1 MQALVRSCNMS
12 ERVGIVAVAQT
23 KYLANNEQQNVG
35 EIVRGVVDKVIK
47 ETGLSYEDQG
57 NKDFF
62 IDQIVSCSED
72 YWDGV
77 MVSDVRVHAEMGGF
91 AMNEIKVS
99 ADGAQALCTAVMNIL
114 SGYASVVLVVA
125 HRKESQAEASI
136 IENAAFDPLFQRPLG
151 LTFLTAAA
159 LQAQR
164 YMDRYN
170 INYEQWAKAVVRD
183 RKNAQKNPFA
193 LNVAPV
199 TVTDVLNSQF
209 LAYPIRSL
217 DCKPASDGACALILA
232 KEDIAKKISNKP
244 VWVKGFGNCY
254 DAHYLGDRDLADCE
268 SLVLAAKQAYKRAG
282 VVDPRREI
290 DIVETSAEYAYQE
303 LMWMEGLGFCQRG
316 EGGKLMDG
324 GVTEADGALPTNLSG
339 GTLAGSPKGVAG
351 LARVADLVLQLRGEA
366 GAFQAAKANTGL
378 AQGMTGPC
386 GQSQCVV
393 ILGK

>member
-1 MQALVRSCNMS
+1 MS

-23 KYLANNEQQNVG
+23 KYVANNEQQNLG
-35 EIVRGVVDKVIK
+35 EMVRGVVDKVLAD
-47 ETGLSYEDQG
+47 TGLRYEDQVTSG
-57 NKDFF
+57 FA

-125 HRKESQAEASI
+125 HRKESQGVASI

-151 LTFLTAAA
+151 LTFLTAGA

-164 YMDRYN
+164 YKDKYN
-170 INYEQWAKAVVRD
+170 INAEQWAKAVVRD
-183 RKNAQKNPFA
+183 RKNAQNNPFA
-193 LNVAPV
+193 LDIEPV
-199 TVTDVLNSQF
+199 TVTDVLNSRF
-209 LAYPIRSL
+209 LAYPIRHL
-217 DCKPASDGACALILA
+217 DCKPASDGACAMVLA
-232 KEDIAKKISNKP
+232 KEDIAKTISAKP
-244 VWVKGFGNCY
+244 VWVKGIGNCY

-268 SLVLAAKQAYKRAG
+268 SLTLAAKQAYKMASIT
-282 VVDPRREI
+282 DPRRDI
-290 DIVETSAEYAYQE
+290 DIAETSAEYAYQE

-316 EGGKLMDG
+316 EGGKLMDSG
-324 GVTEADGALPTNLSG
+324 ITEANGALPTNLSG

-366 GAFQAAKANTGL
+366 GAAQAAKVKTGL
-378 AQGMTGPC
+378 AHGITGPC
-386 GQSQCVV
+386 GQSQCVI